1 MAKKP
6 FVTSILLSAL
16 ILLLCISLIMVSLN
30 QGNLTDT
37 SASKTLD
44 YSILNT
50 YPHDPNA
57 FTEGLI
63 YSDGFLYESTGL
75 NGFSTLR
82 QVDLQSGEIQRNIS
96 LPDQFFG
103 EGLTIVDENLIQLT
117 YRSHMGF
124 VYDKTSF
131 ALLRNFT
138 YPTQGWGLTYDG
150 TFLIMSDG
158 SSTLHFL
165 NSTTFEEVA
174 QVHVQDGNT
183 SVSKLNELEY
193 VNGEV
198 YANIFEQSKIAVI
211 NPETGQVNAWIDLT
225 ELQKANR
232 SSGED
237 VLNGIAY
244 DAANDRLFVTGK
256 FWSRLYE
263 VKLVWENN

>member
-6 FVTSILLSAL
+6 FATSLLLVAL

-30 QGNLTDT
+30 QGNPNDT

-50 YPHDPNA
+50 YPHDHNA

-183 SVSKLNELEY
+183 AISKLNELEY

-198 YANIFEQSKIAVI
+198 YANIFEQSTIAVI
-211 NPETGQVNAWIDLT
+211 NPETGQVKAWIDLT

-232 SSGED
+232 SKGED